1 MAGDGED
8 EARIPTDFNECVS
21 REELEVANKLML
33 EKMDEMV
40 HKSVHDAII
49 AMELG
54 KTYERLD
61 RRLSDII
68 DSLPA
73 LETRPK
79 QQQQAPPP
87 PLPHFP
93 DDAVLDE
100 HGNYDEAATRDLR
113 LRCRLR

>member
-1 MAGDGED
+1 MTGDGED

-21 REELEVANKLML
+21 REELEAANKLML

-54 KTYERLD
+54 KTYERVD

-68 DSLPA
+68 DRIAA
-73 LETRPK
+73 LETCSPP
-79 QQQQAPPP
+79 QQQ
-87 PLPHFP
+87 
-93 DDAVLDE
+93 
-100 HGNYDEAATRDLR
+100 
-113 LRCRLR
+113 